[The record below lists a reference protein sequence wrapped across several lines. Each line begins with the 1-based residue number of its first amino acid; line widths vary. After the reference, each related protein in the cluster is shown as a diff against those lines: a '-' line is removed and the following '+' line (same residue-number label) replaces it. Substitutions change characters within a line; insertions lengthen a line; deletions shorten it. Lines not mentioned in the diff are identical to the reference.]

1 MKQKLVSTL
10 LMGVLV
16 TGVLTGCAIFD
27 PDAKGFSEVFAMT
40 WDTYKIN
47 LDENDHPNM
56 NYQAFATMNI
66 DGIAVGTA
74 KALFNND
81 SFYVEFDT
89 KTSPKEENGDVY
101 NGIRLEG
108 YGDFTGNAFYYHLR
122 EYDVAQ
128 TWTLTNESWIVVD
141 LEERVVADALAS
153 VKDWKAAIETEL
165 LPNLTNA
172 SVIDYAVGLSSL
184 KNNKYSYS
192 FTVGGYV
199 NWNFVKDLGVED
211 GISNTVLDLVYDV
224 SNDTAIL
231 DFDFAIGTTPNS
243 VKLTLS
249 RPGLV
254 SDADT
259 LLSSEQK
266 SLYSPLES

>member
-1 MKQKLVSTL
+1 MKQKPVSTL

-40 WDTYKIN
+40 WDTYKIS

-56 NYQAFATMNI
+56 NYEATAVINI

-81 SFYVEFDT
+81 SFYVEYNT
-89 KTSPKEENGDVY
+89 KTNLKEENGNVY
-101 NGIRLEG
+101 NGVRLEG
-108 YGDFTGNAFYYHLR
+108 YGDFADSAFYYHLR
-122 EYDVAQ
+122 EYDVDQ
-128 TWTLTNESWIVVD
+128 VWTLTNESWIIAD
-141 LEERVVADALAS
+141 LEDQVVADALTS
-153 VKDWKAAIETEL
+153 VKDWKTAIETEL

-172 SVIDYAVGLSSL
+172 SLIDYAVGLSSL
-184 KNNKYSYS
+184 KNNKYSFS

-199 NWNFVKDLGVED
+199 NWNFVKDLGVEE
-211 GISNTVLDLVYDV
+211 GISNTILDLIYDV
-224 SNDTAIL
+224 GNDTAVL
-231 DFDFAIGTTPNS
+231 DFDFLIGSTPNN

-249 RPGLV
+249 RPGQV
-254 SDADT
+254 TDSET
-259 LLSSEQK
+259 LLTNEQK
-266 SLYSPLES
+266 SLYSPVE